1 MIIATSGHIDHGK
14 TVLVKA
20 LTGVDTDRLPE
31 EKARGISIDLG
42 YAYHQLEQDH
52 VLGFVDVPGHE
63 RFVRNML
70 AGVTGIDCV
79 LLVIAADDGP
89 MPQTE
94 EHLAILDLLG
104 LSAGVVAITK
114 IDRTDKKRIE
124 EVMEL
129 TEMLLDG
136 TSLDGAPIYP
146 VSAING
152 DGIDDLRTHLETVAR
167 KFKSTKL
174 DGNFRLAIDRRFT
187 VPGAGLVVTGSVFSG
202 RVAVG
207 DQLNISPA
215 GHQVRVRG
223 IHAQNRDAETGQ
235 VGQRCALNIT
245 GPNIIKDEIHRG
257 DWVLDEVIHAPT
269 RRFDARIR
277 LLKSE
282 TRALKHWT
290 PAHLHIGA
298 CDIGARVAML
308 DRKNIAPGESAI
320 VQLVLDEPTNV
331 LHGDRLILRDQSA
344 RRTIAGGSVID
355 PFAPARGRSKPERL
369 AAVAAMENSDPID
382 ALRSLINVQPNG
394 VNLAH
399 FITSRNLTPFQAEA
413 LWSDLDMIITGRDT
427 EQIGISRSHWD
438 ALANSILNA
447 LEKWHRTQPDQ
458 LGPAANTLRLT
469 LDPRPSVPFFN
480 AVVGQLATAK
490 ELILTNRRLRL
501 LGHQMSMNAQDKKLW
516 SEVRQTMEN
525 AGLKPVSMHEVA
537 EELDIKSNALNAF
550 MRRLAGTGFVIQ
562 ISQNRFL
569 LPDAIQDLAAMAE
582 LLANQ
587 KELTAAGFRNK
598 SGIGRNMTIEI
609 LEFFDKAGFTKRE
622 GNTRHI
628 VKPAAGLF

>member
-129 TEMLLDG
+129 TELLLDG

-223 IHAQNRDAETGQ
+223 IHAQNRDAENGQ

-245 GPNIIKDEIHRG
+245 GPNINKD
-257 DWVLDEVIHAPT
+257 
-269 RRFDARIR
+269 
-277 LLKSE
+277 
-282 TRALKHWT
+282 
-290 PAHLHIGA
+290 
-298 CDIGARVAML
+298 
-308 DRKNIAPGESAI
+308 
-320 VQLVLDEPTNV
+320 
-331 LHGDRLILRDQSA
+331 
-344 RRTIAGGSVID
+344 
-355 PFAPARGRSKPERL
+355 
-369 AAVAAMENSDPID
+369 
-382 ALRSLINVQPNG
+382 
-394 VNLAH
+394 
-399 FITSRNLTPFQAEA
+399 
-413 LWSDLDMIITGRDT
+413 
-427 EQIGISRSHWD
+427 
-438 ALANSILNA
+438 
-447 LEKWHRTQPDQ
+447 
-458 LGPAANTLRLT
+458 
-469 LDPRPSVPFFN
+469 
-480 AVVGQLATAK
+480 
-490 ELILTNRRLRL
+490 
-501 LGHQMSMNAQDKKLW
+501 
-516 SEVRQTMEN
+516 
-525 AGLKPVSMHEVA
+525 
-537 EELDIKSNALNAF
+537 
-550 MRRLAGTGFVIQ
+550 
-562 ISQNRFL
+562 
-569 LPDAIQDLAAMAE
+569 
-582 LLANQ
+582 
-587 KELTAAGFRNK
+587 
-598 SGIGRNMTIEI
+598 
-609 LEFFDKAGFTKRE
+609 
-622 GNTRHI
+622 
-628 VKPAAGLF
+628 